1 MKKKA
6 YLMVLAL
13 CAALAITAC
22 GTSTDQKDDKK
33 PAAEAQDT
41 TDKEDS
47 MCHFQIKALRL
58 AEGTASISSSKSSE
72 KQSGRAASEVTHLTL
87 KRYAKD

>member
-47 MCHFQIKALRL
+47 GSAD
-58 AEGTASISSSKSSE
+58 SK
-72 KQSGRAASEVTHLTL
+72 
-87 KRYAKD
+87 

>member
-47 MCHFQIKALRL
+47 
-58 AEGTASISSSKSSE
+58 GSE
-72 KQSGRAASEVTHLTL
+72 IGRASCRERV
-87 KRYAKD
+87 

>member
-41 TDKEDS
+41 
-47 MCHFQIKALRL
+47 QIKKIPDLQIPKSQKKRIPIK
-58 AEGTASISSSKSSE
+58 TA
-72 KQSGRAASEVTHLTL
+72 
-87 KRYAKD
+87 KRPPPETQGLFPWMM

>member
-47 MCHFQIKALRL
+47 GSDVYSHLILRVHDVKVIV
-58 AEGTASISSSKSSE
+58 AW
-72 KQSGRAASEVTHLTL
+72 
-87 KRYAKD
+87 Y

>member
-47 MCHFQIKALRL
+47 GSAKSQKKRIPIK
-58 AEGTASISSSKSSE
+58 TA
-72 KQSGRAASEVTHLTL
+72 
-87 KRYAKD
+87 KRQPPEIQGLFPWMM

>member
-47 MCHFQIKALRL
+47 GLFC
-58 AEGTASISSSKSSE
+58 TSE
-72 KQSGRAASEVTHLTL
+72 IFERKY
-87 KRYAKD
+87 KR